1 MDNSKDQRVDK
12 ASLPKGK
19 ELPLLIIYD
28 SKKHS
33 LKQVMELTIENYV
46 KEDSLIICTDARRM
60 DELRGMRGM
69 TKECKIL
76 DQYSLSGI
84 EAQWLVITAD
94 DQRWY
99 FESLSRARNG
109 LAIVLDISAD
119 DWYVFIVLLLCFL
132 CLVPVA
138 FHGLNCSNCSMCI
151 MCCNQ
156 SRGQSFARTLNVPTG
171 EKH

>member
-1 MDNSKDQRVDK
+1 MARRVLDNSKDQRVDK

-33 LKQVMELTIENYV
+33 LKQVMELTIETFV
-46 KEDSLIICTDARRM
+46 REDSLIISTRFHE
-60 DELRGMRGM
+60 DELSGM

-76 DQYSLSGI
+76 HPDLLSGI

-94 DQRWY
+94 DQEWL
-99 FESLSRARNG
+99 FETLSRARNG
-109 LAIVLDISAD
+109 LAIVLDMSAN

-138 FHGLNCSNCSMCI
+138 FHD
-151 MCCNQ
+151 
-156 SRGQSFARTLNVPTG
+156 FYP
-171 EKH
+171 KKY

>member
-1 MDNSKDQRVDK
+1 MLDNSKDQRVDK

-33 LKQVMELTIENYV
+33 LKQVMELAIETFV
-46 KEDSLIICTDARRM
+46 GEDSLIICTNKHK
-60 DELRGMRGM
+60 DELSGM

-76 DQYSLSGI
+76 DRLSLSGI

-94 DQRWY
+94 DQPWL
-99 FESLSRARNG
+99 FETLSRARNG
-109 LAIVLDISAD
+109 LAILLNISAD

-138 FHGLNCSNCSMCI
+138 FHD
-151 MCCNQ
+151 
-156 SRGQSFARTLNVPTG
+156 FYP
-171 EKH
+171 KKY

>member
-1 MDNSKDQRVDK
+1 MDNSNDQRVDK

-33 LKQVMELTIENYV
+33 LKQVMELAIETFV
-46 KEDSLIICTDARRM
+46 GEDSLIICTSKHK
-60 DELRGMRGM
+60 DELSGM

-76 DQYSLSGI
+76 DPRSLSGI

-94 DQRWY
+94 DQQWV
-99 FESLSRARNG
+99 FETLSRARNG

-138 FHGLNCSNCSMCI
+138 FHD
-151 MCCNQ
+151 
-156 SRGQSFARTLNVPTG
+156 FYP
-171 EKH
+171 KKY

>member
-1 MDNSKDQRVDK
+1 MDNSNDQSVDK

-33 LKQVMELTIENYV
+33 LKQVMELAIETFV
-46 KEDSLIICTDARRM
+46 GEDSLIICTSEHK
-60 DELRGMRGM
+60 DELSGM

-76 DQYSLSGI
+76 ARSSLSGI
-84 EAQWLVITAD
+84 EAQWLVITAE
-94 DQRWY
+94 DQEWS
-99 FESLSRARNG
+99 FEALSRARNG

-119 DWYVFIVLLLCFL
+119 DQYAWYVFIVLLLCFL

-138 FHGLNCSNCSMCI
+138 FHD
-151 MCCNQ
+151 
-156 SRGQSFARTLNVPTG
+156 FYP
-171 EKH
+171 KKY

>member
-1 MDNSKDQRVDK
+1 MTRRVLDNSKDQRVDK

-33 LKQVMELTIENYV
+33 LKQVMELTIETFV
-46 KEDSLIICTDARRM
+46 REDSLIISTSHK
-60 DELRGMRGM
+60 DELSGM

-76 DQYSLSGI
+76 DPWSLCGI
-84 EAQWLVITAD
+84 EAQWLLITAD
-94 DQRWY
+94 DQWWA
-99 FESLSRARNG
+99 FEPLSRARNG

-132 CLVPVA
+132 CLVHVA
-138 FHGLNCSNCSMCI
+138 FHDFYPK
-151 MCCNQ
+151 
-156 SRGQSFARTLNVPTG
+156 RY
-171 EKH
+171 

>member
-33 LKQVMELTIENYV
+33 LKQVMELTIETFIR
-46 KEDSLIICTDARRM
+46 EDSLIICTM
-60 DELRGMRGM
+60 DHKRELSGMA
-69 TKECKIL
+69 KIL
-76 DQYSLSGI
+76 DKYSLSGI

-94 DQRWY
+94 DQEWL
-99 FESLSRARNG
+99 FETLSRARNG

-119 DWYVFIVLLLCFL
+119 NWYVFIVLLLCFL

-138 FHGLNCSNCSMCI
+138 FHD
-151 MCCNQ
+151 
-156 SRGQSFARTLNVPTG
+156 FYP
-171 EKH
+171 KKY

>member
-1 MDNSKDQRVDK
+1 MDNSNDQRVDK

-28 SKKHS
+28 SQKKS
-33 LKQVMELTIENYV
+33 LKQVMELTIETFV
-46 KEDSLIICTDARRM
+46 REDSLIISTM
-60 DELRGMRGM
+60 VHKNELSAM

-76 DQYSLSGI
+76 NSVSLSGI

-94 DQRWY
+94 DQSWE
-99 FESLSRARNG
+99 FETLSRARNG

-119 DWYVFIVLLLCFL
+119 DTISWYVVTCFL

-138 FHGLNCSNCSMCI
+138 FHD
-151 MCCNQ
+151 
-156 SRGQSFARTLNVPTG
+156 FYP
-171 EKH
+171 KKY

>member
-1 MDNSKDQRVDK
+1 MDNSNDQRVDK

-33 LKQVMELTIENYV
+33 LKQVMELTIATYV
-46 KEDSLIICTDARRM
+46 KEDSLIICTRNQKA
-60 DELRGMRGM
+60 ELSGM

-76 DQYSLSGI
+76 GNKSLSGI

-94 DQRWY
+94 DQQWF

-109 LAIVLDISAD
+109 LAIVLDISSEN
-119 DWYVFIVLLLCFL
+119 WYVFIVLLCFL
-132 CLVPVA
+132 CLFPVA
-138 FHGLNCSNCSMCI
+138 FHDFYP
-151 MCCNQ
+151 Q
-156 SRGQSFARTLNVPTG
+156 
-171 EKH
+171 KY

>member
-1 MDNSKDQRVDK
+1 MDHSNDQRVDK

-33 LKQVMELTIENYV
+33 LQQVMELTIETFV
-46 KEDSLIICTDARRM
+46 REDSLIISTVDHK
-60 DELRGMRGM
+60 DELSGM

-76 DQYSLSGI
+76 DQYSRIGI
-84 EAQWLVITAD
+84 EPQWLVITAD
-94 DQRWY
+94 DTCWY
-99 FESLSRARNG
+99 LEPLSRARNG

-138 FHGLNCSNCSMCI
+138 FHD
-151 MCCNQ
+151 
-156 SRGQSFARTLNVPTG
+156 FYP
-171 EKH
+171 KKY

>member
-1 MDNSKDQRVDK
+1 MKVNTASSSFTLFLGAHRVLDNSNDQRVDK

-33 LKQVMELTIENYV
+33 LKQVMELTIETFV
-46 KEDSLIICTDARRM
+46 REDSLIISTYQKHK
-60 DELRGMRGM
+60 DELSGM

-76 DQYSLSGI
+76 DPVSLSGI

-94 DQRWY
+94 DQGWL
-99 FESLSRARNG
+99 FETLSRARNG
-109 LAIVLDISAD
+109 LGIVLDISAN
-119 DWYVFIVLLLCFL
+119 WYVFIVLLLCFL

-138 FHGLNCSNCSMCI
+138 FHD
-151 MCCNQ
+151 
-156 SRGQSFARTLNVPTG
+156 FYP
-171 EKH
+171 KKY

>member
-12 ASLPKGK
+12 ASLPKGN

-33 LKQVMELTIENYV
+33 LKQVMELTIETFV
-46 KEDSLIICTDARRM
+46 REDSLIICTEKKHK
-60 DELRGMRGM
+60 DELSGM

-76 DQYSLSGI
+76 DRDSLSGI

-94 DQRWY
+94 DQGWC
-99 FESLSRARNG
+99 FEALSRARNG
-109 LAIVLDISAD
+109 LAIVLDISAEK
-119 DWYVFIVLLLCFL
+119 WYVFIVLLLCFL

-138 FHGLNCSNCSMCI
+138 FHD
-151 MCCNQ
+151 
-156 SRGQSFARTLNVPTG
+156 FYP
-171 EKH
+171 KKY